1 MSNNHE
7 DELAELTDK
16 VVEGILDNDD
26 LDALR
31 EKIADSEELEN
42 GELKN
47 LFEDLVNLRYN
58 YTLEMVSKNIGS
70 YLLRPKKSAEQALRD
85 YKKCLVL
92 VKFLLV
98 ETRKAL
104 NEQEENDEFKE

>member
-1 MSNNHE
+1 MSNHHE

-26 LDALR
+26 LESLR
-31 EKIADSEELEN
+31 ERISDSEELDN
-42 GELKN
+42 DELKD
-47 LFEDLVNLRYN
+47 LFEDLINLRYN

-70 YLLRPKKSAEQALRD
+70 YLLRPKKSAQQALRD

-104 NEQEENDEFKE
+104 DEQEENDEFKE